1 MKQRYRLFL
10 PLLFAVFPL
19 LAPAQGAADTE
30 RVTVITSDS
39 LLFDYGK
46 QFAIFKGNVV
56 VVDPGLRLTSQEM
69 TVFFDAEDQVDR
81 IVAKGGVVIQMD
93 EINTRSGEAIYHVK
107 TGQIILD
114 DKPQVSQ
121 GRSVLQA
128 ERIIYWRLENK
139 LVAEPRARVLLF
151 QEQGSDNQLNL

>member
-1 MKQRYRLFL
+1 MKSCFRTLLPVLLTVL
-10 PLLFAVFPL
+10 PLALHAES
-19 LAPAQGAADTE
+19 APGTE

-69 TVFFDAEDQVDR
+69 TVYFDAEDQVDR

-93 EINTRSGEAIYHVK
+93 EINTRSGEAVYHMK

-114 DKPQVSQ
+114 DKPQVSR

-128 ERIIYWRLENK
+128 ERILYWRLENK

-151 QEQGSDNQLNL
+151 QDASSDKQLNF